1 MDKSKVKILIF
12 GGGAIGS
19 HLTYCL
25 ASNKT
30 KVYTIC
36 RNKHYNSIKKKGLKL
51 KIFHN
56 DVLKKEVI
64 LKNSKNIIFLN
75 DLNKIKKLKFD
86 YIFITIKLKDVKEKL
101 LKNILQHA
109 GKNTAIIPPCTELP
123 YWWFA
128 NILNKKKKYISKNLY
143 PNKYSKNIIGM
154 TMWLSGKI
162 INPGET
168 MISHIQRGYPLK
180 EVNLKMKKKT
190 NFLRKLLSKK
200 VISPKVKNIYSEIF
214 IKSINSFA
222 FNLVAL
228 KTGYN
233 NLQISRSKKAIKLI
247 TKIMY
252 EFEYIV
258 KRLNIPI
265 YQTIN
270 SRIKQ
275 TLLSKNHTMSML
287 NDFNSGRKVEIV
299 NCWNN
304 LNLLNKAFGTETKL
318 SKKTY
323 YLVMKKIKN
332 VK

>member
-1 MDKSKVKILIF
+1 MDKSNIKILIF

-25 ASNKT
+25 TSNKT

-36 RNKHYNSIKKKGLKL
+36 RNKHYKYIKKKGLRL
-51 KIFHN
+51 KIFSN
-56 DVLKKEVI
+56 DVLKKKI
-64 LKNSKNIIFLN
+64 TLKDTKSIIFLN
-75 DLNKIKKLKFD
+75 NLDKIKKFKFD
-86 YIFITIKLKDVKEKL
+86 YIFITIKLKDVKKNL
-101 LKNILQHA
+101 LKKILQHA
-109 GKNTAIIPPCTELP
+109 DKNTAIIPPCTELP
-123 YWWFA
+123 YWWFE
-128 NILNKKKKYISKNLY
+128 NILKKKKIHKSKNLY
-143 PNKYSKNIIGM
+143 PDKFKKNIIGM

-168 MISHIQRGYPLK
+168 IISHIQRGYPLK
-180 EVNLKMKKKT
+180 EVNIKMKNKA
-190 NFLRKLLSKK
+190 NILRKLLSKK

-233 NLQISRSKKAIKLI
+233 NQQISRSKKALKLI
-247 TKIMY
+247 ANIMY

-287 NDFNSGRKVEIV
+287 NDFKTGRKVEII

-304 LNLLNKAFGTETKL
+304 LNLLNKAFDTKTKL

-323 YLVMKKIKN
+323 DLVTKKIKN
-332 VK
+332 AG